1 MAMMILAI
9 SSGIFDYFT
18 YHTHSYILIHTTC
31 TEHNVRKI
39 SVLSRLD

>member
-9 SSGIFDYFT
+9 SSDEFDYFT

-31 TEHNVRKI
+31 TEHNVRKN